1 MLQIQIEHAPEK
13 VQKFNIPYVSCS
25 YKYFLSDIRCRIPAI
40 RNRTIEIEYLD
51 DEDVWVVLFSDA
63 CVGEVFRCTKPIFG
77 SKKRCLRTKVVED
90 TSVPQDRPQ
99 ETENDQLKP
108 NQKCNLPKSTPQP
121 NVNPNI

>member
-25 YKYFLSDIRCRIPAI
+25 YKYFLCDIRCRIPAI

-77 SKKRCLRTKVVED
+77 SKKGVSGPKLLRIQVYHKTVH
-90 TSVPQDRPQ
+90 RR
-99 ETENDQLKP
+99 
-108 NQKCNLPKSTPQP
+108 QKTTN
-121 NVNPNI
+121 